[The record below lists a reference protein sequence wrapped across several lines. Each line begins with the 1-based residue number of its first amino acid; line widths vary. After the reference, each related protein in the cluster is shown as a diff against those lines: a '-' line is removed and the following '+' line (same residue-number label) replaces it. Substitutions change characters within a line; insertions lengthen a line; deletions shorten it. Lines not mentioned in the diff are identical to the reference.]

1 MFKQILPGAQPLLAV
16 MQEIAQGRGKTVPQV
31 NSIFLVLSVSRLC
44 CVFQACG
51 GHGVARQPWITARL
65 VHFVFCESSIGQ
77 SQVPMY
83 RCKRC
88 AGSHPILT
96 GTGVPVSCLLLSGL
110 HTSPHFVVFTLCHVN
125 IILVANCLCQ
135 PILAYTHMFVS
146 KTLRQ
151 RNGKGRDVL
160 RRTL

>member
-1 MFKQILPGAQPLLAV
+1 

-65 VHFVFCESSIGQ
+65 VHFVFCELSIGQ

-88 AGSHPILT
+88 AGSHPVLT

-110 HTSPHFVVFTLCHVN
+110 HTSPHFVVFNTLPCKHHTGCQLLMSTYFGIHTHVCFQDS
-125 IILVANCLCQ
+125 ASAEWEKGEMCSDELCDTGETVF
-135 PILAYTHMFVS
+135 LLS
-146 KTLRQ
+146 
-151 RNGKGRDVL
+151 
-160 RRTL
+160 